1 MFYFRGRFCVYKP
14 AHGPLLLMKTA
25 SVRSM
30 ELRMRFIKLSRGF
43 SVVATGLVALL
54 SMPAARA
61 EYELNMTQGVT
72 PISHQLY
79 GLHMLVLW
87 ICVIIGVVVFGAMAW
102 SIIHHRKSKGA
113 VSANFHESTTVE
125 IVWTVVPL
133 LILIGIAIPAT
144 GTLLELEDAKTDADI
159 TLQVT
164 GIQWKWKYTFV
175 DEDVSFISSLAQT
188 SRDVMSDPT
197 DNENYLLEVDN
208 QLVLPIGKKIRFL
221 FHSNDVIHAWWVPDL
236 AVKQDSIPGFIN
248 DSWAIIEK
256 PGIYRGQCAELCGK
270 DHGFMPIVVN
280 AVSEPEYEE
289 WLAGMKAEAAAAAA
303 AADEEWS
310 MQDLV
315 ARGETIYQANCS
327 ACHGP
332 TGAGIPGAF
341 PAMTGSPVVTG
352 PAAGHIDILVNG
364 VAGTSMA
371 AFKNQLNDVDI
382 AAVITYERNRLG
394 NSVGDTVQPSAIK
407 NAR

>member
-1 MFYFRGRFCVYKP
+1 MI
-14 AHGPLLLMKTA
+14 LN
-25 SVRSM
+25 
-30 ELRMRFIKLSRGF
+30 KLSRGF
-43 SVVATGLVALL
+43 LAVAIGLIAMM
-54 SMPAARA
+54 STFAARA
-61 EYELNMTQGVT
+61 EYTLNMTQGVT
-72 PISHQLY
+72 PISHDLY
-79 GLHMLVLW
+79 GLHMLVFW
-87 ICVIIGVVVFGAMAW
+87 ICVVIGLLVFGVMAY
-102 SIIHHRKSKGA
+102 SIMHHRKSKGA
-113 VSANFHESTTVE
+113 QAANFHESTTVE

-144 GTLLELEDAKTDADI
+144 GTLLDLEDAKTNADI
-159 TLQVT
+159 TVQVT

-175 DEDVSFISSLAQT
+175 DEDVSFVSSLAQS
-188 SRDVMSDPT
+188 SRDVVKDPT
-197 DNENYLLEVDN
+197 SNEHYLLEVDN
-208 QLVLPIGKKIRFL
+208 ELVLPVGKKIRFL
-221 FHSNDVIHAWWVPDL
+221 FHSNDVIHSWWVPAL

-280 AVSEPEYEE
+280 AVSEDEYKE
-289 WLAGMKAEAAAAAA
+289 WLAGMKAEAAAAASA
-303 AADEEWS
+303 ANEEWS

-315 ARGETIYQANCS
+315 ARGETVYQANCA

-341 PAMTGSPVVTG
+341 PAMTGSAVVNG
-352 PAAGHIDILVNG
+352 DAAGHIDIVVNG
-364 VAGTSMA
+364 KAGTAMA
-371 AFKNQLNDVDI
+371 AYKNQLNDVDI
-382 AAVITYERNRLG
+382 AAVITYERNSLG